1 MPQNILNVVSL
12 YLSLPRCYLELE
24 DIGKRV
30 NRGVGYGV
38 EIAARFHFY
47 VPEKA
52 TQWLKT
58 RLKKIEEQLKKSVIL
73 K

>member
-52 TQWLKT
+52 T
-58 RLKKIEEQLKKSVIL
+58 
-73 K
+73 